1 MPAATN
7 KYLHHFHLFIVA
19 LHPIVLFV
27 NFHGF
32 AGNLNLCENT
42 TNKAVLNCCQIQIKN
57 RVLISHVGRG
67 GGGSKDLLYAGVQ
80 ICVITFAVM
89 LFASKLQIC

>member
-1 MPAATN
+1 MITQV
-7 KYLHHFHLFIVA
+7 LSS
-19 LHPIVLFV
+19 PIVLFV

-42 TNKAVLNCCQIQIKN
+42 TNKAVLNCSQIQIKN
-57 RVLISHVGRG
+57 RVSISHVESG
-67 GGGSKDLLYAGVQ
+67 GFLKFAIYSIYAGVK
-80 ICVITFAVM
+80 IGMVTFAVM